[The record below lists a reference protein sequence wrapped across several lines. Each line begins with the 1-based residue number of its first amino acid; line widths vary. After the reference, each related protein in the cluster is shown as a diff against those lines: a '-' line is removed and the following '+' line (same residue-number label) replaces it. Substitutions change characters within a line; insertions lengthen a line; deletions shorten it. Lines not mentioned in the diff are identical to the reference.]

1 MQKKKKKKN
10 DFPSLLLDFFFQI
23 ILIRKQEHG
32 GISVGTGKE
41 FIKGVRVAWLSH
53 GVSGSVWLG

>member
-1 MQKKKKKKN
+1 MI
-10 DFPSLLLDFFFQI
+10 SLVCYWIFFFQI